1 MAAHSNNQT
10 IETKIGLGPDQ
21 FLEGETEMKFAGK
34 VAVVT
39 GGSRDIGRAVCVK
52 LASEGASVVVNY
64 NTNEADADATV
75 AAVEAAGGKGIK
87 VKGDVT
93 KSADVDALMAAAREA
108 FGGKIDILVNNAGGL
123 VARKTLPE
131 MDEEFFNWV
140 MQLNVTSTFLACQA
154 AVPHMSEGSAIV
166 NLASLAGRDGGG
178 GGAIAYAT
186 SKGAVMTMTR
196 GLAKE
201 LGPQGIRVNA
211 LCPGMIATT
220 FHDKFTPDAARE
232 NVANSTP
239 LRRQGRAEE
248 TADAVAYLASDE
260 ASFITGANLDIN
272 GGLAYS

>member
-1 MAAHSNNQT
+1 
-10 IETKIGLGPDQ
+10 
-21 FLEGETEMKFAGK
+21 MKFAGK

-64 NTNEADADATV
+64 NSNQADADATV
-75 AAVEAAGGKGIK
+75 AAVEAAGGKGVA
-87 VKGDVT
+87 VKADVT
-93 KSADVDALMAAAREA
+93 KPADVDALIAATREA
-108 FGGKIDILVNNAGGL
+108 FGDSIHILVNNAGGM
-123 VARKTLPE
+123 VARKKLDE
-131 MDEEFFNWV
+131 MDEEFFNFV
-140 MQLNVTSTFLACQA
+140 MQLNVTSTFLACKA
-154 AVPHMSEGSAIV
+154 AAPLMGEGSAIV

-186 SKGAVMTMTR
+186 SKGAVMTFTR

-239 LRRQGRAEE
+239 LKRQGRAEE
-248 TADAVAYLASDE
+248 TANLVAYLASEE
-260 ASFITGANLDIN
+260 ASFITGANIDIN
-272 GGLAYS
+272 GGLAFS

>member
-1 MAAHSNNQT
+1 
-10 IETKIGLGPDQ
+10 
-21 FLEGETEMKFAGK
+21 MKFAGK

-52 LASEGASVVVNY
+52 LGGEGASVVVNY
-64 NTNEADADATV
+64 NSNEADADAAV
-75 AAVEAAGGKGIK
+75 AAVEAAGGKAIK
-87 VKGDVT
+87 VKADVT
-93 KSADVDALMAAAREA
+93 KPADVDALIAASREA
-108 FGGKIDILVNNAGGL
+108 FGDEIHILVNNAGGL
-123 VARKTLPE
+123 VARKTLEE
-131 MDEEFFNWV
+131 MDEEFFNFV
-140 MQLNVTSTFLACQA
+140 LQLNVTSTFLVCKA
-154 AVPHMSEGSAIV
+154 ATPHMGEGAAIV

-186 SKGAVMTMTR
+186 AKGAVSTFTR

-201 LGPQGIRVNA
+201 LGPKGIRVNA

-248 TADAVAYLASDE
+248 TADLVAYLASDE
-260 ASFITGANLDIN
+260 ASFITGANIDIN
-272 GGLAYS
+272 GGLAFS